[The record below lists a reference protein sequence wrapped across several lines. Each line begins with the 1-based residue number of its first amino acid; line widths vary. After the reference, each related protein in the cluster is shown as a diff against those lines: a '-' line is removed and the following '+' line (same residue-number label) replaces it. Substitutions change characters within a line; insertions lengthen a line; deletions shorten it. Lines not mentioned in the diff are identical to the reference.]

1 LHICVNIFNYTMVEN
16 NDLTVPHTFY
26 FLSFFTRESPVWVDA
41 IITWLKKKSARQK
54 KDYTQEKSL

>member
-1 LHICVNIFNYTMVEN
+1 MVEN